1 VQLIKGRPRLFFFF
15 FFFAGITM
23 LGSVFKREFAR
34 VFGAIKA
41 EILA

>member
-1 VQLIKGRPRLFFFF
+1 VQLIKGRPRLFFF